1 MRTEDV
7 IDVVLGRMRGGVVV
21 GGAAVVAVEL
31 LQDRRGKKT
40 DLFVRNVLYITTQ

>member
-1 MRTEDV
+1 MYSLSLSLIQHAELLIAVRRTQDV

-31 LQDRRGKKT
+31 L
-40 DLFVRNVLYITTQ
+40 